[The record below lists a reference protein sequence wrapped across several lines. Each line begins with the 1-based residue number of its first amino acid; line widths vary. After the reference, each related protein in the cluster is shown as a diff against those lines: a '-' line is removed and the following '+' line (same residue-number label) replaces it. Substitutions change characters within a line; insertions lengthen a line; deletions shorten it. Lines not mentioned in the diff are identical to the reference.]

1 MSKKHCVIIDY
12 GMGNLHSAHGAL
24 VAVGAEH
31 HHIEISSEPQ
41 TIANADCLVLPGVGA
56 MGDCMAQM
64 QQAQIDKH
72 IKQAIQEKPVL
83 GICVGMQA
91 LLECSEESRGVTG
104 MGLFK
109 GQVRHFQT
117 EFAKQPDLPALKVP
131 HMGWNQV
138 RQTAHPLWHG
148 IEDNSRFYFVH
159 SYYAQLEC
167 ATQIKGQTHY
177 GIDFVSA
184 IGQKN
189 LFATQFHPE
198 KSHAAGLRLLQNF
211 LTWNGAE

>member
-1 MSKKHCVIIDY
+1 MSKRHCVIIDY

-24 VAVGAEH
+24 AAVATDNSY
-31 HHIEISSEPQ
+31 IEISHNPK

-56 MGDCMAQM
+56 MGDCMAEM
-64 QQAQIDKH
+64 RQADIDKQ
-72 IKQAIQEKPVL
+72 IKQAIKEKPVL

-91 LLECSEESRGVTG
+91 LLECSEESHGVSG
-104 MGLFK
+104 MAIFA

-117 EFAKQPDLPALKVP
+117 AFADNPDFSSLKVP
-131 HMGWNQV
+131 HMGWNKV
-138 RQTAHPLWHG
+138 RQNAHPLWHG
-148 IEDNSRFYFVH
+148 ISDNSRFYFVH
-159 SYYAQLEC
+159 SYYAHLDTQEKVKG
-167 ATQIKGQTHY
+167 ATEY

-198 KSHAAGLRLLQNF
+198 KSHEAGLKLLRNF
-211 LTWNGAE
+211 LTWNGEE